1 MDKIKSQYVFI
12 AQFNANFLVFIAKN
26 VLNLVY
32 VLNAI
37 PSQLTINM
45 NLKKM
50 FDFQTAKL
58 SKPRQKVVKIVKQ
71 KQKIAIQY
79 VEHVKQ
85 EI

>member
-1 MDKIKSQYVFI
+1 MDKIKSQYAFI
-12 AQFNANFLVFIAKN
+12 AQFNANSLVFIAKN

-37 PSQLTINM
+37 PNQLTINM

-58 SKPRQKVVKIVKQ
+58 SKPRQKIVKIVKQ

>member
-1 MDKIKSQYVFI
+1 MDKIKSYYAFI

-58 SKPRQKVVKIVKQ
+58 SKPRQKVVKTVKQ

-79 VEHVKQ
+79 VGHVKQ

>member
-1 MDKIKSQYVFI
+1 MDKIKSQYDFI

-50 FDFQTAKL
+50 FDFQTAKI
-58 SKPRQKVVKIVKQ
+58 SKTRQKVVKIVKQ

>member
-58 SKPRQKVVKIVKQ
+58 SKPRQKIVKIVKQ

>member
-1 MDKIKSQYVFI
+1 MDKIKSQYAFI

-58 SKPRQKVVKIVKQ
+58 SKPRQKIVKIVKQ

>member
-1 MDKIKSQYVFI
+1 MDKIKSYYAFI

-58 SKPRQKVVKIVKQ
+58 SKPRQKVVKTVKQ
-71 KQKIAIQY
+71 K
-79 VEHVKQ
+79 
-85 EI
+85 